1 MISFLWYFAF
11 IRGIGG
17 YKLFSP
23 RYICLAQDGGALQ
36 NPKKILVRI
45 QAVLFRRLNE
55 AVNHTAGLRTAGR
68 VGEEPIFPPH
78 HKWLYAGVRPGVKFC
93 VSDIRQSQEWHWKAG
108 RILA

>member
-78 HKWLYAGVRPGVKFC
+78 HKWLYAAFGP
-93 VSDIRQSQEWHWKAG
+93 A
-108 RILA
+108 